1 MRAGSE
7 LSMVWKNTLNSEGDK
22 LPTSYFDNW
31 EQMLEERFYNSLSIR
46 ALPYVDY
53 NSVRSKFR
61 NV

>member
-1 MRAGSE
+1 
-7 LSMVWKNTLNSEGDK
+7 MVWKNTLNSEGDK

-31 EQMLEERFYNSLSIR
+31 EQMLEESFYNSLSIR